1 MKMKNILLA
10 ALTAC
15 SVIPAHADIFQYVV
29 NFSGANE
36 SPANNSP
43 GTGFGTVAY
52 DNTAHTLTLQTTF
65 SGLNGLT
72 TASHIHGPTA
82 NPFAL
87 NAGVAT
93 TTPSLVGFPLGVS
106 SGSFSGV
113 LDLTLASSYNASFV
127 TANGGTT
134 LGAETALANAME
146 AGKTYWNI
154 HSSSVGSGEIRGFL
168 VPVPEPGTLAFA
180 GLAAAGL
187 VVGVWGRKGRA
198 KQS

>member
-1 MKMKNILLA
+1 MKMKNILMA
-10 ALTAC
+10 ALAVC
-15 SVIPAHADIFQYVV
+15 SVIPAHADLFQYTV

-36 SPANNSP
+36 SPANTSP
-43 GTGFGTVAY
+43 GTGSGTVDY
-52 DNTAHTLTLQTTF
+52 DNTAHTLTLQVTF
-65 SGLNGLT
+65 TGLNGLT
-72 TASHIHGPTA
+72 TASHIHGPTL

-113 LDLTLASSYNASFV
+113 MDLTLTSSYNPGFV
-127 TANGGTT
+127 TANGGTS
-134 LGAETALANAME
+134 LGAETALGIAME

-154 HSSSVGSGEIRGFL
+154 HSSTVGGGEIRGFL
-168 VPVPEPGTLAFA
+168 VPVPEPGALAFA

>member
-1 MKMKNILLA
+1 MSGKGLRLLRASLA
-10 ALTAC
+10 APD
-15 SVIPAHADIFQYVV
+15 SD
-29 NFSGANE
+29 
-36 SPANNSP
+36 
-43 GTGFGTVAY
+43 